1 MVIRTT
7 TTKSTPTTKPTL
19 SYKGGASSAKPMQK
33 GGSSSAKPMQK
44 GGSTAA
50 KPMQKGG
57 SSCAKPKQNGGSTAA
72 KPKQNGGTKTHSHKK
87 TKKVSKSKKKT
98 PMPKGFA
105 YCLMCGKQ
113 TEMLNPE
120 TRTTK
125 NGRKQL
131 VGEGK
136 CGHKVYRFI

>member
-1 MVIRTT
+1 M
-7 TTKSTPTTKPTL
+7 TTKNVVKSLKGGYKVAPPMKPNSL
-19 SYKGGASSAKPMQK
+19 MGGASCNKPLA
-33 GGSSSAKPMQK
+33 GGSKKSKKDA
-44 GGSTAA
+44 
-50 KPMQKGG
+50 
-57 SSCAKPKQNGGSTAA
+57 
-72 KPKQNGGTKTHSHKK
+72 KK
-87 TKKVSKSKKKT
+87 TKKVKKVKKSKK

-125 NGRKQL
+125 NGRKQM

>member
-1 MVIRTT
+1 MPTRAAI
-7 TTKSTPTTKPTL
+7 KSMKGGYKITSTTKPTPTMNSYMKPSML
-19 SYKGGASSAKPMQK
+19 SM
-33 GGSSSAKPMQK
+33 
-44 GGSTAA
+44 
-50 KPMQKGG
+50 KGG
-57 SSCAKPKQNGGSTAA
+57 SSCVKPQNGGS
-72 KPKQNGGTKTHSHKK
+72 KKSKKKDKK
-87 TKKVSKSKKKT
+87 TKKNKK
-98 PMPKGFA
+98 PMAKGFA

-125 NGRKQL
+125 NGRKQM

>member
-1 MVIRTT
+1 MPVNKPVIKSMSGGYKITPT
-7 TTKSTPTTKPTL
+7 TTKPSMKLT
-19 SYKGGASSAKPMQK
+19 SQK
-33 GGSSSAKPMQK
+33 GGSSMKVHEQK
-44 GGSTAA
+44 GGSSM
-50 KPMQKGG
+50 KVHEQKGG
-57 SSCAKPKQNGGSTAA
+57 SSCAKPLSGGSKKSKKDA
-72 KPKQNGGTKTHSHKK
+72 KK
-87 TKKVSKSKKKT
+87 TKKAKKSKK

-105 YCLMCGKQ
+105 YCLLCSKQ

-125 NGRKQL
+125 NGRKQM

>member
-7 TTKSTPTTKPTL
+7 TTKSTPTTTRPTTRPTL
-19 SYKGGASSAKPMQK
+19 TYKGGASSAKPMQK

-44 GGSTAA
+44 GGSSCN
-50 KPMQKGG
+50 KPMQQGG
-57 SSCAKPKQNGGSTAA
+57 SKKS
-72 KPKQNGGTKTHSHKK
+72 SHKK
-87 TKKVSKSKKKT
+87 TKKAKSKK

-113 TEMLNPE
+113 TEMHNPE

-125 NGRKQL
+125 NGRKQM

>member
-1 MVIRTT
+1 MITR
-7 TTKSTPTTKPTL
+7 TTKPTPTTTRPTM
-19 SYKGGASSAKPMQK
+19 SKPILR

-44 GGSTAA
+44 GGSSAV

-57 SSCAKPKQNGGSTAA
+57 SSCNKPMQQGGS
-72 KPKQNGGTKTHSHKK
+72 KKHSGKK
-87 TKKVSKSKKKT
+87 TKKAKKSKK

-105 YCLMCGKQ
+105 YCLMCSKQ

-125 NGRKQL
+125 NGRKQM
-131 VGEGK
+131 VV
-136 CGHKVYRFI
+136 KVNVDIKYIDLSKY

>member
-1 MVIRTT
+1 MTTKNVVKSLKGGYKVSPT
-7 TTKSTPTTKPTL
+7 TTKASEKPTMKPSMKL
-19 SYKGGASSAKPMQK
+19 SSL
-33 GGSSSAKPMQK
+33 
-44 GGSTAA
+44 T
-50 KPMQKGG
+50 GG
-57 SSCAKPKQNGGSTAA
+57 SSCDKPMLKGGSKKSKKDT
-72 KPKQNGGTKTHSHKK
+72 KK
-87 TKKVSKSKKKT
+87 TKKVKKTKKSKK

-125 NGRKQL
+125 NGRKQM

>member
-1 MVIRTT
+1 MTTKNVVKSLKGGYKVSPT
-7 TTKSTPTTKPTL
+7 TTKASEKPTM
-19 SYKGGASSAKPMQK
+19 KPSMK
-33 GGSSSAKPMQK
+33 LPSL
-44 GGSTAA
+44 T
-50 KPMQKGG
+50 GG
-57 SSCAKPKQNGGSTAA
+57 SSCDKPMLKGGSKKSKKDT
-72 KPKQNGGTKTHSHKK
+72 KK
-87 TKKVSKSKKKT
+87 TKKVKKTKKSKK

-125 NGRKQL
+125 NGRKQM